1 MVSRS
6 TKRYIRGQKSIEMKN
21 FIFKSTSK
29 DIDLLKIFTQLD
41 LLLKEQRAQ
50 RVDLAWVKNQ
60 IKLLLKEPSKDVTAE
75 DLGFSDTEFGE

>member
-1 MVSRS
+1 
-6 TKRYIRGQKSIEMKN
+6 MKN

-50 RVDLAWVKNQ
+50 RVDLAWIKNNVKL
-60 IKLLLKEPSKDVTAE
+60 ILKTRAEPVTAE
-75 DLGFSDTEFGE
+75 DLGLSDSDLGE